1 MRFMP
6 DARATRSTVQLYVA
20 SSNANKLREFRHAA
34 NLLGISVDPLP
45 NLKEIAAPEETGETF
60 AANATLKAEYY
71 SRALPGQLVFADDSG
86 LEVAALNGE
95 PGVRSARY
103 AATEEDAKSSDSDN
117 NYKLLY
123 ELSRNPTADRSARF
137 VCVIAVACDGETI
150 ATFTGTAEGEILIA
164 PLGHGGFGY
173 DPLFYFPPKRK
184 TFAELDEEEKLQV
197 SHRGAAFRALLEW
210 LAARNADS
218 SLSA

>member
-1 MRFMP
+1 MS
-6 DARATRSTVQLYVA
+6 DARAIRSTIQLYIA

-34 NLLGISVDPLP
+34 NRLGISVDPLP
-45 NLKEIAAPEETGETF
+45 NLKEIAAPEETGATF
-60 AANATLKAEYY
+60 EENAVLKAIYY
-71 SRALPGQLVFADDSG
+71 SHRLPNQFVFADDSG

-103 AATEEDAKSSDSDN
+103 AAAADDARTSDSDN
-117 NYKLLY
+117 NYKLLF
-123 ELSRNPTADRSARF
+123 ELSRIPKADRTARF
-137 VCVIAVACDGETI
+137 VCVIAVAVNGEAI

-184 TFAELDEEEKLQV
+184 TFAELDEEEKLEV
-197 SHRGAAFRALLEW
+197 SHRGVAFRGLLEW
-210 LAARNADS
+210 LIARNADS
-218 SLSA
+218 SLRSE